1 MQPSRDQRAPL
12 RQEVG
17 RLRERESRRV
27 FDLVVHVGVVA
38 GERDSFV
45 VRAQDLPAVD
55 AALRIDV
62 VSSLLAQAAADP
74 VSTWVSRAGEPHLH
88 DLDLEWLAAATVA
101 FGIHGRRLAGFYA
114 VTRTGWLDVRTGER
128 RTWKRLRL

>member
-1 MQPSRDQRAPL
+1 MHEPTDQRSLL

-17 RLRERESRRV
+17 MLRARESRRV
-27 FDLVVHVGVVA
+27 FDASINVGWLA
-38 GERDSFV
+38 GERDTFV

-62 VSSLLAQAAADP
+62 LSSLVEQAPAERVGVWLVRP
-74 VSTWVSRAGEPHLH
+74 GQPHPH
-88 DLDLEWLAAATVA
+88 DLDLEWLAAAGIA
-101 FGIHGRRLAGFYA
+101 FGIHGREPAGFHTI
-114 VTRTGWLDVRTGER
+114 TRSGWLDVRTGER